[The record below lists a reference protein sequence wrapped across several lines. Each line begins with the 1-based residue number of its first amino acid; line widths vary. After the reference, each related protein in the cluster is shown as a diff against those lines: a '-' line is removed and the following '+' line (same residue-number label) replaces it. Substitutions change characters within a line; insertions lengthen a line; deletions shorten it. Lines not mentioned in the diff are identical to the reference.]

1 MLTQSEMTHKL
12 QAAFEPNQAEVLA
25 EVIPRA
31 SEDLVKTSDFNDLK
45 SIVKDLAVAQQD
57 LTQDVKTLS
66 QEVKTLSKEMQK
78 LTVAQQDTAKDVQT
92 LSKEMQKLTVAQQE
106 IAKDVQKL
114 TVAQQ
119 DTAKDVQKLTVAQ
132 QEIAKDVQKLTVAQ
146 QDTAKDVQKLTV
158 AQQDTA
164 KDVQKLSVDLR
175 NVRSEV
181 GGISRSMSYALEN
194 EAYRSLPT
202 FLLNQF
208 GIEITDRLIRTDVGG
223 EEINFFGHAVRDG
236 EPMLIVGES
245 KQRLDERRSSY
256 QEEERILSVLARKAE
271 SVRAIYPDTNIVLL
285 LITHYARP
293 SFLKTAE
300 AQDIIVVQSFEW

>member
-1 MLTQSEMTHKL
+1 M
-12 QAAFEPNQAEVLA
+12 
-25 EVIPRA
+25 
-31 SEDLVKTSDFNDLK
+31 
-45 SIVKDLAVAQQD
+45 
-57 LTQDVKTLS
+57 
-66 QEVKTLSKEMQK
+66 
-78 LTVAQQDTAKDVQT
+78 
-92 LSKEMQKLTVAQQE
+92 
-106 IAKDVQKL
+106 
-114 TVAQQ
+114 
-119 DTAKDVQKLTVAQ
+119 
-132 QEIAKDVQKLTVAQ
+132 QKLTVAQ

-194 EAYRSLPT
+194 EAYRSLPA

-208 GIEITDRLIRTDVGG
+208 GIEVTDRLIRTDVGG

-300 AQDIIVVQSFEW
+300 AQDIIVVQNFEW

>member
-1 MLTQSEMTHKL
+1 MLIQSEMTHKL

-31 SEDLVKTSDFNDLK
+31 SEDLVKTSDFNALT

-66 QEVKTLSKEMQK
+66 QEVKTLSQEMQK
-78 LTVAQQDTAKDVQT
+78 LTVAQQDTAKDVKT
-92 LSKEMQKLTVAQQE
+92 LSQEMQKLTVAQQE
-106 IAKDVQKL
+106 IAKDVQNLSK
-114 TVAQQ
+114 
-119 DTAKDVQKLTVAQ
+119 
-132 QEIAKDVQKLTVAQ
+132 EMQKLTVAQ

-194 EAYRSLPT
+194 EAYRSLPA

-208 GIEITDRLIRTDVGG
+208 GIEVTDRLIRTDVGG

>member
-1 MLTQSEMTHKL
+1 MLIQSEMTHKL
-12 QAAFEPNQAEVLA
+12 QATFEHNQAEVLA
-25 EVIPRA
+25 EVITGA
-31 SEDLVKTSDFNDLK
+31 YEDLVTTSDFNDLK
-45 SIVKDLAVAQQD
+45 AIVKDLAIIQQD
-57 LTQDVKTLS
+57 TAQ
-66 QEVKTLSKEMQK
+66 EMQK
-78 LTVAQQDTAKDVQT
+78 LAVIQQD
-92 LSKEMQKLTVAQQE
+92 L
-106 IAKDVQKL
+106 AKDVQKL

-119 DTAKDVQKLTVAQ
+119 DLAKDVQKLT
-132 QEIAKDVQKLTVAQ
+132 IAQ
-146 QDTAKDVQKLTV
+146 QDTAKDVQNLSQEMQKLTV

-300 AQDIIVVQSFEW
+300 AQGIIVVQSFEW